1 MYGVPIRNMPPEKVQ
16 FMDIKKVLVWKTK
29 FSVFFVPGHAPGHV
43 VFHHTQSNVLIN
55 GDCLFRES
63 IGRTDL
69 PGGNHI
75 QLISSIKN
83 KLFTLPDNTTVYVV
97 MDQKPQLVMK
107 KRTILLLIIELQ
119 IA

>member
-16 FMDIKKVLVWKTK
+16 FMDIKNGLILGETK

-43 VFHHTQSNVLIN
+43 VFHHSQSNVLIN

-69 PGGNHI
+69 PGGNHA

-83 KLFTLPDNTTVYVV
+83 KLFTLPDNTTVISGHG
-97 MDQKPQLVMK
+97 PET
-107 KRTILLLIIELQ
+107 TIGHEKANNPFINY
-119 IA
+119 